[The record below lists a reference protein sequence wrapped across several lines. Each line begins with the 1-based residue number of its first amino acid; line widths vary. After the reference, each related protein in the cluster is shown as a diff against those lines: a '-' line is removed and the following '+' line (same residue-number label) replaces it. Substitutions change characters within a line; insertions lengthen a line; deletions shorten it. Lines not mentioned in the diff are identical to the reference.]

1 MPRIVRK
8 KKVKRI
14 EVEDVCEAVLCDFC
28 GRMTDDHG
36 TGPGVI
42 DWGERIGE
50 ACTVCWA
57 MWEEGKGPDD
67 EETHEIV
74 ICPGCF
80 LKLERLLP
88 EIRKLMG
95 V

>member
-1 MPRIVRK
+1 MPRIIKERTRRK
-8 KKVKRI
+8 
-14 EVEDVCEAVLCDFC
+14 VEKFTEAVFCDLC
-28 GRMTDDHG
+28 GRMTDDYG
-36 TGPGVI
+36 SGPGVI
-42 DWGERIGE
+42 DWGSE

-74 ICPGCF
+74 ICPRCF
-80 LKLERLLP
+80 LKLENLLP